1 MSRTLLVLTLL
12 LMGAPAGA
20 QTAEVAIDRRKLELL
35 RKMPPEQ
42 RAELKRRLAELKTLP
57 VVERERLRDNLRKMK
72 SMTPEELKGVRE
84 RTTRLSGVEQ
94 KEFAEMAAGFFKWS
108 QRMGYR
114 EGFPRGLFFQWLKSE
129 KPGKMSEI
137 RSMEAGPG
145 SPRVDEFLK
154 LYHEFRSVALARTEA
169 HVRRHAC
176 AEAGQVAALREV
188 APHEFWPRW
197 QELTRSCQ
205 ARKAQPGPV
214 PQRPLDAP
222 KK

>member
-1 MSRTLLVLTLL
+1 MSRIGLVLTLL
-12 LMGAPAGA
+12 LAGAPVEA
-20 QTAEVAIDRRKLELL
+20 QTPGAGVDLQKLELL

-72 SMTPEELKGVRE
+72 SMSPEEVRGVRE
-84 RTTRLSGVEQ
+84 RTTRLTGLEQ
-94 KEFAEMAAGFFKWS
+94 KEFTEMAAGFFKWS

-129 KPGKMSEI
+129 KPGKVSEI
-137 RSMEAGPG
+137 RAMEAGPG

-154 LYHEFRSVALARTEA
+154 LYHEFRSVALARTETHA
-169 HVRRHAC
+169 RKHAC
-176 AEAGQVAALREV
+176 ADAEQIAALREV
-188 APHEFWPRW
+188 SPREFWPRW

-205 ARKAQPGPV
+205 GRKAQPGPV